1 MLLGSSNSKV
11 DISSKSEDYFYPYK
25 TLPDYL
31 SFPPINYNPQS
42 SEVPLDEQESSLDGI
57 LNSKKNLLID
67 KMGMLKAAL
76 YERKAIKEDVV
87 NYIEADLSKCQ
98 NHIFQVEGKSYFS
111 FQKDWEQKRFDLWK
125 ELRQEQVSYFRD
137 LQMLHQEI
145 RDTEIEYIQEKQT
158 EELFK

>member
-1 MLLGSSNSKV
+1 MLFSSSNSKV
-11 DISSKSEDYFYPYK
+11 DITPRNEDYFYPYK

-31 SFPPINYNPQS
+31 SFPPIDYNPQS
-42 SEVPLDEQESSLDGI
+42 SEVLPDEEESSLDSI

-67 KMGMLKAAL
+67 KLNMLRTAL
-76 YERKAIKEDVV
+76 YERKAIKSSVV
-87 NYIEADLSKCQ
+87 NYIEADLTKCQ

>member
-1 MLLGSSNSKV
+1 
-11 DISSKSEDYFYPYK
+11 
-25 TLPDYL
+25 
-31 SFPPINYNPQS
+31 
-42 SEVPLDEQESSLDGI
+42 
-57 LNSKKNLLID
+57 
-67 KMGMLKAAL
+67 MGMLKAAL